1 MGVSFHSAGCIKV
14 AKECSTESSAIN
26 INSSQCRA
34 TKIQEKPAGG
44 VTGGPVSVDLRRQSA
59 TGRRAE
65 KVFPFGIS
73 ITKRRD
79 PA

>member
-26 INSSQCRA
+26 INSSQRRRA

-44 VTGGPVSVDLRRQSA
+44 VTPCPRKYRGA
-59 TGRRAE
+59 Y
-65 KVFPFGIS
+65 FPCS
-73 ITKRRD
+73 YS
-79 PA
+79 PN

>member
-26 INSSQCRA
+26 INSSQRRA

-44 VTGGPVSVDLRRQSA
+44 VTRCPRKYRGAYFSLLI
-59 TGRRAE
+59 
-65 KVFPFGIS
+65 FPEL
-73 ITKRRD
+73 TRV
-79 PA
+79 